1 MLEPHGEWHG
11 AAFRPRRLPG
21 VYLQTAASMT
31 ARPSSVIAGFAVTT
45 HEVAPLEAG
54 RTSVSEV
61 AAYWHWSQ

>member
-1 MLEPHGEWHG
+1 MSEGRV
-11 AAFRPRRLPG
+11 AAPVLLRA
-21 VYLQTAASMT
+21 YLQTAASMT
-31 ARPSSVIAGFAVTT
+31 ACPSSVMAGFAVTT